1 MEGKKNKSLKV
12 SGIVLTVIGIVV
24 FSSMVLISLG
34 FIPTSYSIR
43 RFIAYNFYFPWFGVG
58 CPLTCIG
65 GVLWGYSEGTK
76 KGMGRTELRERTS
89 GIILTVVGI
98 YTMIGAPWSTPYVKG
113 FLFPILL
120 VVSIVP
126 FTIGLRFLGSTSRKI
141 TSIEITDQKQVDL
154 HWKKIKI
161 QKNWGISLL
170 VIGICVI
177 LAGIL
182 MLFLR
187 LFLRVFF
194 GYPLLLPWCGYTL
207 TYIGGGLLANSVGK
221 KRRMEKLK
229 KMRE

>member
-24 FSSMVLISLG
+24 SSSLVLISLS
-34 FIPTSYSIR
+34 FIPTPIPTPIR
-43 RFIAYNFYFPWFGVG
+43 RFIAYNFYYPWFGAG
-58 CPLTCIG
+58 CHLTCIG
-65 GVLWGYSEGTK
+65 GVLWDYSEGTK
-76 KGMGRTELRERTS
+76 KGMGRIELRQRTS

-98 YTMIGAPWSTPYVKG
+98 YTMIGAPWSAPYVKG

-126 FTIGLRFLGSTSRKI
+126 FTIGLRFLGSTSGKI
-141 TSIEITDQKQVDL
+141 TSIEIMDQKQVDL
-154 HWKKIKI
+154 YWKKIKI

-187 LFLRVFF
+187 VFF

-207 TYIGGGLLANSVGK
+207 TYIGGGLLANFVCK
-221 KRRMEKLK
+221 KRKMEKLK